1 MKCGNGKIQPDNF
14 EYEYEKFLKLH
25 FPEIGFETPES
36 MKVAAEKWLD
46 GLRPEQFESPK
57 TPEAEALL
65 GVLKSRFLEFIR
77 LLDGNHAVLEPGAV
91 VVHVSQAVDFYTK
104 LLIWIGRNYEQLDGV
119 DR

>member
-25 FPEIGFETPES
+25 FPEIGFETPKS

-46 GLRPEQFESPK
+46 GLRPEQFEPPK
-57 TPEAEALL
+57 TPEAEA
-65 GVLKSRFLEFIR
+65 VLSVLQSRFLEFIR
-77 LLDGNHAVLEPGAV
+77 LLDGNHAVLEPDAT
-91 VVHVSQAVDFYTK
+91 VVHVSQAVDVYTK
-104 LLIWIGRNYEQLDGV
+104 ILIWIGRNYAQLDGV